1 MNTSIR
7 RIILAAVLLAGAAE
21 AAFTPPTQEQLQ
33 AAAKEPALVVALIVD
48 ANAEQAAEV
57 GKDVVIEIV
66 KLGLK
71 PKERDARISQLVE
84 FLFKAMPEDNSME
97 LAIALGKA
105 VAGSPTASM
114 TAEIVSAIQLGII
127 LAVNVEHANAFG
139 NAYNLAMQ
147 TIAGAPGGG
156 KTVPPQPPPP
166 PVALPYEGQR
176 LR

>member
-1 MNTSIR
+1 MKTAIR
-7 RIILAAVLLAGAAE
+7 WMFLAIGLAAGVAE

-33 AAAKEPALVVALIVD
+33 AAAKEPALVVALVQD
-48 ANAEQAAEV
+48 ANPEQAAEV

-71 PKERDARISQLVE
+71 PKDRDARISQLVE
-84 FLFKAMPEDNSME
+84 YLFKAMPEDNSME

-114 TAEIVSAIQLGII
+114 SPDTVSAIQLGII
-127 LAVNVEHANAFG
+127 LAVGVDHANPFG
-139 NAYNLAMQ
+139 NSYNLAMQ

-166 PVALPYEGQR
+166 PVALPYEAQR
-176 LR
+176 LP